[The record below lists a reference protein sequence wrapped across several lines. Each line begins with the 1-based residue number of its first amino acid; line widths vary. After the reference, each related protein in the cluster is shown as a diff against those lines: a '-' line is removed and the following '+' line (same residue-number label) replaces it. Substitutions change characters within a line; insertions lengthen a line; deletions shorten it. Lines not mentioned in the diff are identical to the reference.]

1 MKIADIH
8 DYKNGKKRV
17 DFSHLGIY
25 ELVRKKLN
33 FRFTKVD
40 GKGYYFEY
48 KNGIYTKS
56 SFNKM
61 QDCFRNHIKTEFEN
75 LEINGEVKYLD
86 FLNSYFKKLPLS
98 NGHFAKTYLSEDFEL
113 SENELHLFKMETDF
127 SYMNGVKRKEMTE
140 FIAEEKFI
148 ETNQLFG
155 IFFSKNDK
163 VFYKQMSENLFLLLN
178 YQNWN
183 SDKNQPTYNLYKVNA
198 KNNTELYK
206 KRNNE
211 IMNIILSFDLNRDL
225 ELYKA
230 EIIGFGIT
238 KIK

>member
-1 MKIADIH
+1 MK
-8 DYKNGKKRV
+8 
-17 DFSHLGIY
+17 
-25 ELVRKKLN
+25 
-33 FRFTKVD
+33 
-40 GKGYYFEY
+40 
-48 KNGIYTKS
+48 
-56 SFNKM
+56 
-61 QDCFRNHIKTEFEN
+61 
-75 LEINGEVKYLD
+75 
-86 FLNSYFKKLPLS
+86 
-98 NGHFAKTYLSEDFEL
+98 
-113 SENELHLFKMETDF
+113 
-127 SYMNGVKRKEMTE
+127 GVKRKEMTE